1 MLNRVDQVTDL
12 GVLFDNRLFA
22 NHIRLLA
29 QKAYRSLGYI
39 TRFSQGFACDVF
51 VVLYCTFVR
60 STIEY
65 ASQVWS
71 PQSLT
76 HIATIEDVQKKFL
89 RTCSFRMKVPLVDG
103 HTNYNLILSRLNLTS
118 LESRRSVND
127 LSFLYKLLRGDVD
140 CSFLLG
146 RLNFRIG
153 HRTRLLGLLIYSIL
167 NTTEQTTVCLVL
179 LSVCKIILIGLI
191 YLLTTLVV
199 ILALR
204 KLLKVFVNDTCF
216 VSCAYFCDIYVFY
229 IYVFIFMFVFIFIFL

>member
-1 MLNRVDQVTDL
+1 MVAFEQIKLCTLYNCITFALLKNTVRYDYTIHNEMLNRVDQVTDL
-12 GVLFDNRLFA
+12 GVLIDNRLLFA

-153 HRTRLLGLLIYSIL
+153 HRTRSTDLFYPEYHRTDYGLHSPIVRMQNNFNRFNLPAHNISSYSSFKKI
-167 NTTEQTTVCLVL
+167 VKG
-179 LSVCKIILIGLI
+179 VCK
-191 YLLTTLVV
+191 
-199 ILALR
+199 
-204 KLLKVFVNDTCF
+204 
-216 VSCAYFCDIYVFY
+216 
-229 IYVFIFMFVFIFIFL
+229 